1 MKIKDKFTEIKINKY
16 IIDGIVKDIEV
27 KVQEKPKHTFL
38 GSTDRKGYTL
48 LFTATYYEQI
58 YKYET
63 TIEPFYSEE
72 QKKSIIEEY
81 KEKVKYELAK
91 IISAE
96 LISPEEQAKL
106 SFITND
112 NYK

>member
-1 MKIKDKFTEIKINKY
+1 MEFRRVLFRS
-16 IIDGIVKDIEV
+16 IVVSQSRYRV

-91 IISAE
+91 
-96 LISPEEQAKL
+96 
-106 SFITND
+106 
-112 NYK
+112 